1 MSPSGAAASLDP
13 GKAWRAE
20 HRIPVVRALDG
31 YRAYAIAGVVLFHI
45 FQVCGGFGRLDH
57 SALGVAVWG
66 LLPRTLDVLFI
77 VSGWVM
83 FMPVAARNGHF
94 GSKRVFAVRRLARV
108 IPGYYAALIVA
119 VILLLTVTNSPGVP
133 GGGILLM
140 HVGLVQTFGPLFD
153 GTYPLGLGVVPPV
166 WTLTVEMTFYVIL
179 PFVALWWFRHPFA
192 GLAAAAVLM
201 VAWRELARH
210 AGSAADVFGIHL
222 SSGAESRLALSYAS
236 QFPSWALA
244 LGGGM
249 TAAWLY
255 VRLQD
260 RWSDAVLRRSAVW
273 GTVASVA
280 ALGILAYYGGEQAL
294 SLPDPLFGLF
304 ASQSIPVALGYPLA
318 WSALL
323 LALSL
328 APRWLQ
334 APVANRVVTWLADIS
349 YGVYLIHFAV
359 IFLVLHDFGLSN
371 DGSVLTVLEWSAIVY
386 PLSIAYAW
394 ASARYLERPARRW
407 AHRFGQRTK
416 SKDRAYAAA

>member
-1 MSPSGAAASLDP
+1 
-13 GKAWRAE
+13 
-20 HRIPVVRALDG
+20 
-31 YRAYAIAGVVLFHI
+31 
-45 FQVCGGFGRLDH
+45 
-57 SALGVAVWG
+57 
-66 LLPRTLDVLFI
+66 
-77 VSGWVM
+77 
-83 FMPVAARNGHF
+83 
-94 GSKRVFAVRRLARV
+94 
-108 IPGYYAALIVA
+108 
-119 VILLLTVTNSPGVP
+119 
-133 GGGILLM
+133 
-140 HVGLVQTFGPLFD
+140 
-153 GTYPLGLGVVPPV
+153 
-166 WTLTVEMTFYVIL
+166 
-179 PFVALWWFRHPFA
+179 
-192 GLAAAAVLM
+192 
-201 VAWRELARH
+201 
-210 AGSAADVFGIHL
+210 
-222 SSGAESRLALSYAS
+222 
-236 QFPSWALA
+236 
-244 LGGGM
+244 M

-260 RWSDAVLRRSAVW
+260 RWPDEVLRRSAVW

-280 ALGILAYYGGEQAL
+280 ALGVLAYYGGEQAL

-334 APVANRVVTWLADIS
+334 WPVANRVVTWLADIS
-349 YGVYLIHFAV
+349 YGIDPIHFAV

-394 ASARYLERPARRW
+394 ASARWLERPARRW